1 MLLKRLQ
8 RRFEVTE
15 ITFCLP
21 FVQVAVRPVGVQQH
35 GESPASAAPATERG
49 QSPAAQRIALTVAP
63 EEGDPEVIVRGGTLS
78 SELAYRV
85 ATEMDYFG
93 PVFRA
98 GWRRLEGTL
107 DLYPGDF
114 VWLRLHCWNFGDRVL
129 HNVQLAMEG
138 LDLAKG
144 HRGLV
149 TKDLAGW
156 PRHPVANAAVGQHLK
171 HVNPG
176 ESYTLHCIVRVPLN
190 LKEGARPRF
199 QSVKP
204 EFNILK
210 QIDPA
215 P

>member
-1 MLLKRLQ
+1 MLLKRL
-8 RRFEVTE
+8 RRGFQVTE

-21 FVQVAVRPVGVQQH
+21 FVQVAVRPV
-35 GESPASAAPATERG
+35 SPSEDAERHREPAPLPEKAPGRAT
-49 QSPAAQRIALTVAP
+49 QCVAVTVAP
-63 EEGDPEVIVRGGTLS
+63 SEGDPEVIVRGGTLS

-93 PVFRA
+93 PVFRT

-107 DLYPGDF
+107 DLFPGDF
-114 VWLRLHCWNFGDRVL
+114 VWLRLHCWNFGERVL
-129 HNVQLAMEG
+129 HNVQLAMDG
-138 LDLAKG
+138 LEFAKG
-144 HRGLV
+144 QKGLV

-156 PRHPVANAAVGQHLK
+156 PRHPVANAAAGMRLR

-176 ESYTLHCIVRVPLN
+176 ESYTLHCVVRVPLH

-199 QSVKP
+199 QSVRP

-210 QIDPA
+210 QID
-215 P
+215 

>member
-8 RRFEVTE
+8 RGFRVSE

-21 FVQVAVRPVGVQQH
+21 FVQVAVRPVNTADEGNPRLAAAAMP
-35 GESPASAAPATERG
+35 ESRPERG
-49 QSPAAQRIALTVAP
+49 NQRIAVTVAP
-63 EEGDPEVIVRGGTLS
+63 PLEGDPEVIVRGGTLS

-93 PVFRA
+93 PVFRT
-98 GWRRLEGTL
+98 GWRRLDGTI
-107 DLYPGDF
+107 DLFPGDF
-114 VWLRLHCWNFGDRVL
+114 VWLRLHCWNFGERVL
-129 HNVQLAMEG
+129 HNVQLAMDG
-138 LDLAKG
+138 LEFAKG
-144 HRGLV
+144 QRGLV

-156 PRHPVANAAVGQHLK
+156 PRHPVANAAAGKRLK

-176 ESYTLHCIVRVPLN
+176 ESYTLHCIVRVPLS

-210 QIDPA
+210 QIE
-215 P
+215 